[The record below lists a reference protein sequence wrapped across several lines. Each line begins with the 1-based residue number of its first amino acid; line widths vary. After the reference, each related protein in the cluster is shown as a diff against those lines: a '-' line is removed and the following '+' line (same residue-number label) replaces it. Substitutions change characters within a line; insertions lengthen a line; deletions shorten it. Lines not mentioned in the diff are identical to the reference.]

1 MSASAHARIRIV
13 LSVPEPTEEQIQ
25 SIEEIINSY
34 SYHDHTVFVASQ
46 VVDHTFQAQV
56 SAFFDPAAL
65 LNELQELEVVTS
77 VIWIDLDDSRP
88 GHYDCLKA
96 DGTQEDQARE
106 LFLSFIEEVREN
118 LQTSVSK
125 YVIEGE
131 QA

>member
-34 SYHDHTVFVASQ
+34 SYCDHTVFVASQ
-46 VVDHTFQAQV
+46 VVDHTFRTQV

-96 DGTQEDQARE
+96 DGTKEDQARE